1 MKAIVVF
8 DSRNGNTE
16 QIAGDLAK
24 GLEEEQI
31 EVACCKT
38 TEVEIEELGSYDLVA
53 VGGPTEMH
61 RASPP
66 MREFLS
72 KLKHVDLKGKYGFA
86 FDTKLDSRWAG
97 DASNSIE
104 STLKNAG
111 AEILMPRSSAIVGR
125 SPKEELPAG
134 ATTGETKEERK
145 ERKSEE
151 KEIKRAAAVLQ
162 EGMQG
167 KFEQIG
173 RKLGVALVQTQV
185 VLPSP

>member
-8 DSRNGNTE
+8 DSRYGNTE

-38 TEVEIEELGSYDLVA
+38 IEVDVEELGSYDLVA

-97 DASNSIE
+97 EASNSIE

-111 AEILMPRSSAIVGR
+111 AEILMPRSSAIVR
-125 SPKEELPAG
+125 RPPKEEQPAG
-134 ATTGETKEERK
+134 ST
-145 ERKSEE
+145 EE

-167 KFEQIG
+167 KFEKIG
-173 RKLGVALVQTQV
+173 RELGVALVQTQV
-185 VLPSP
+185 VLPPSP